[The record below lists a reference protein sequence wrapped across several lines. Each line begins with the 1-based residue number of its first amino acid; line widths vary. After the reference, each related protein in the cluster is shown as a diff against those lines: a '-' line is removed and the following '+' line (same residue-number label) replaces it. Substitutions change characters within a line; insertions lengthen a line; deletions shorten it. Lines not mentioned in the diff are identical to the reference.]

1 MGKNA
6 ELEQA
11 ALQPDTSTVEK
22 QVRASTAKKLS
33 CAEEQDTVLVR
44 PFGESYLMRSDSL
57 RSRRNDYSPTRPASE
72 V

>member
-11 ALQPDTSTVEK
+11 ALRPDTSTVEK
-22 QVRASTAKKLS
+22 QTAKKLS
-33 CAEEQDTVLVR
+33 CAEEQDKVLVR